1 MKICEISS
9 SSKWN
14 KADGS
19 NSTIVDVRDG
29 LWLDSYYRILYIY
42 SIDNYS
48 IYRYNI
54 QIGSYMKKW
63 SEHFTLL
70 WNCNENNIQHCINIY
85 YLYSLVFAN

>member
-54 QIGSYMKKW
+54 
-63 SEHFTLL
+63 
-70 WNCNENNIQHCINIY
+70 
-85 YLYSLVFAN
+85 